1 MGQEAR
7 CRATFGGKTS
17 EGKALLETEELIFR
31 GDFRLKIPFQSIT
44 SLAATKGRLRV
55 ESPAGVATFEL
66 GAAAEVWAGKIR
78 SPKGRIDKLGVKA
91 ETKVSVLGVD
101 DAAFRQ
107 ELEARVGAFS
117 SGRAAKGSD
126 IIVVGMKAAADLLR
140 LGALRGSIK
149 PNGAIWV
156 VWPKGR
162 KEFREDDVRAYGLEI
177 GLVDVKVMKFSETH
191 SALKLVIPVAQR

>member
-17 EGKALLETEELIFR
+17 LGKALLETEELIFR
-31 GDFRLKIPFQSIT
+31 GDFRLKIPFRSIT

-66 GAAAEVWAGKIR
+66 GVAAEVWAGKIR
-78 SPKGRIDKLGVKA
+78 SPKGRIDKLGVKPEA
-91 ETKVSVLGVD
+91 KVSVLGVD
-101 DAAFRQ
+101 DAAFRE
-107 ELEARVGAFS
+107 ELEARVGGFS

-126 IIVVGMKAAADLLR
+126 IIVVGMKAAADLPR
-140 LGALRGSIK
+140 LEALRGSIK

-162 KEFREDDVRAYGLEI
+162 KEFREDDVRAYALEI